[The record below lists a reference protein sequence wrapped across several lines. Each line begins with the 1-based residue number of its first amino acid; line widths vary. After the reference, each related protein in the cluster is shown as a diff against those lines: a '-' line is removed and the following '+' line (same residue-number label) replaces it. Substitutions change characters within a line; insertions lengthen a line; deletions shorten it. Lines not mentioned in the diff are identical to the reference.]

1 MKIAEL
7 IAIAKIRSGK
17 EQQQLAKEMGI
28 SASRLSNIAKGKN
41 QATASEI
48 VYLAN
53 EAKTDAVRALADIE
67 MEREPRF
74 AAAWNYVLSHA
85 VKSYFHCVASRRGPS
100 TGRLAAYLG

>member
-17 EQQQLAKEMGI
+17 EQQQIAQEMGI

-53 EAKTDAVRALADIE
+53 VAKTDAVRALADIE
-67 MEREPRF
+67 SEREPKF
-74 AAAWNYVLSHA
+74 APIW
-85 VKSYFHCVASRRGPS
+85 ASLLNVS
-100 TGRLAAYLG
+100 KL